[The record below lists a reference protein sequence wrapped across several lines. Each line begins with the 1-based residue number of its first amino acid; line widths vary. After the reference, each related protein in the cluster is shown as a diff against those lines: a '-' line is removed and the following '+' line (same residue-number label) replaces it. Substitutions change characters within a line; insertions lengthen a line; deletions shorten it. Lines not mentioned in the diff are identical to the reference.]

1 MPTVHSLLMFFLPFM
16 APFLF
21 VAADAVPLSTTYD
34 ADAVPLSTTYDVLV
48 YGSTPGGVMA
58 SIAAARHNA
67 TVLLI
72 DPSPRVGGV
81 MSGGLG
87 KTDKGNPVVIGGL
100 AGEFFLRNA
109 QVYNTNATI
118 PEYDLEPHVAENI
131 FLEMLREEATHLT
144 HLVTNGARVV
154 SIAMT
159 TSSPPTIR
167 SITLEDGSTHFATV
181 FIDATYQGDVM
192 TRTPGVETTFGRES
206 RIKYNESYAGRRDPY
221 GYMDWAPVSPYKL
234 VNGQAQLMYPLVTN
248 EYAAPLGDSDD
259 KVQDYN
265 FRLCVTKMTQVNQTS
280 QQKSPAPAAAIP
292 FPKPPQY
299 NRSDW
304 ELLFKYAN
312 VNTKNGTI
320 PDKLSHYLN
329 SFGTLPNGKY
339 DLNNGGLISTDCTGC
354 QWSYPNA
361 SYAQRDAIHALH
373 KKYQQGYLWT
383 LAHDES
389 MDVAVRN
396 ELNTYGLC
404 GDEFLEN
411 HGWPEQLYV
420 REASRLVGGFILTET
435 EVLQQHDYDASNR
448 SIGMGS
454 YAFDAHYSHR
464 GPCIPNT
471 NPIYIDPKYHC
482 YGTGPDNKCPCAML
496 TKELAETLKLTPE
509 QKANSSIVWTGG
521 EGYAGPNTELY
532 QFPYELLLPKR
543 KEVSNMLCPLT
554 PSASHVGLATV
565 RMEPQFMITSHS
577 AGVAAALAVAT
588 AKAAMSLNSS
598 SSTNTVVVVL
608 HDIDLGKLR
617 TMLLNDKQILGHPY

>member
-1 MPTVHSLLMFFLPFM
+1 MLSLLLPFIIM
-16 APFLF
+16 AI
-21 VAADAVPLSTTYD
+21 AAATPL
-34 ADAVPLSTTYDVLV
+34 TTYDVLV

-109 QVYNTNATI
+109 QVYNTNATM

-131 FLEMLREEATHLT
+131 FLEMLREEATRLT
-144 HLVTNGARVV
+144 HFVTHGARVV

-167 SITLEDGSTHFATV
+167 SITLDDGSTHVASV
-181 FIDATYQGDVM
+181 FIDASYQGDVM

-234 VNGQAQLMYPLVTN
+234 VDGQAQLMYPLVTN
-248 EYAAPLGDSDD
+248 EYAAPLGDGDD
-259 KVQDYN
+259 KVQNYN
-265 FRLCVTKMTQVNQTS
+265 FRLCVTKVAQPGQPGHMHATRQEQHT
-280 QQKSPAPAAAIP
+280 AALP

-312 VNTKNGTI
+312 VNTKNGTV

-329 SFGTLPNGKY
+329 SFGALPNGKY

-361 SYAQRDAIHALH
+361 SYAQRDVIHLWH
-373 KKYQQGYLWT
+373 KHYQQGYLWT
-383 LAHDES
+383 LAHDAS
-389 MDVAVRN
+389 IDVAVRD

-420 REASRLVGGFILTET
+420 REASRLVGGFMLTER
-435 EVLQQHDYDASNR
+435 EILQQHDYDASNR

-464 GPCIPNT
+464 GPCIPNA
-471 NPIYIDPKYHC
+471 NPKYIDPKYHC
-482 YGTGPDNKCPCAML
+482 YGTGPDDKCPCTML
-496 TKELAETLKLTPE
+496 TQALADFLQLTPE
-509 QKANSSIVWTGG
+509 EKVNSSIVWTGG

-543 KEVSNMLCPLT
+543 HEVSNLLCPLT

-577 AGVAAALAVAT
+577 AGVAAALAALT
-588 AKAAMSLNSS
+588 AP
-598 SSTNTVVVVL
+598 VVVV
-608 HDIDLGKLR
+608 HDIDLGELR
-617 TMLLNDKQILGHPY
+617 RRLLKDGQILGHPYH